1 MTRAAFLI
9 AMPLLGACA
18 SSSGPPPP
26 RPGVA
31 AGEGRSCDTAVPI
44 DADRES
50 AGAAIE
56 GEWIAKHFPGSR
68 VGNRNIIQCR
78 GRQTEMVVVETARGD
93 VRLFFDISKY
103 YGKF

>member
-1 MTRAAFLI
+1 MWRCLCSIALLAA
-9 AMPLLGACA
+9 ACA
-18 SSSGPPPP
+18 TQGPRRAGGGAPPS
-26 RPGVA
+26 
-31 AGEGRSCDTAVPI
+31 EGRSCETAVVI

-50 AGAAIE
+50 AGASKE

-68 VGNRNIIQCR
+68 VHSRSIISCH
-78 GRQTEMVVVETARGD
+78 GHQTELVVVETTRGD